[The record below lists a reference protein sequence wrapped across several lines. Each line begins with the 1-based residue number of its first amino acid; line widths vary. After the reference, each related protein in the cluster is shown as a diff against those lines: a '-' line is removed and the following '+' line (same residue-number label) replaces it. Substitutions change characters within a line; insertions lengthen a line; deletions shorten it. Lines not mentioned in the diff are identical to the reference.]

1 MFKKYLSIF
10 VALFLFS
17 ACAGTMKNREMCGK
31 LAENVKSKKYDE
43 ALKNVKHE
51 DFYPQENSKLLKN
64 LETGTVYYLRGDYYQ
79 ALKYFES
86 AKKISDDLY
95 TISIKKKIASG
106 WDANLDEYYGERYER
121 SLIRFYISLI
131 NYNIYQQGFYEE
143 YTDDEGNVIPRKD
156 LSDTERNFHLG
167 YARSSIIEW
176 DSLLQTMQNESL
188 GEAIYKNDMM
198 AKIWGAFI
206 HSEFENSNDRQISL
220 QLYRD
225 ADELLLRGYNM
236 YPIFNNKSDVF
247 NKDFKK
253 LPNITFQ
260 QLHKD
265 YIDETKY
272 AKELKEFIN
281 RNLKNLER
289 YKKDNVVILVKDDL
303 ISPKSVKTIEIPFP
317 LTSFGPQGSDLYEF
331 ARLVMSTKE
340 NMPYV
345 VIEFPEIKSR
355 NIVNNYK
362 ATVFDNNGDEV
373 AETDLTLLEPL
384 SDIAKKTLDDKSALI
399 KTAIISRIT
408 AKYVAAIASAYAVY
422 SQGGTFAQLSA
433 MAMFV
438 ASAKAINESSRADI
452 RYWTTLASD
461 IQMGGLR
468 LDDGD
473 YRVEISMNG
482 QKIFEK
488 NIQVKKGKTS
498 FIDINN

>member
-1 MFKKYLSIF
+1 MLKKYLTIF
-10 VALFLFS
+10 IALFLFS
-17 ACAGTMKNREMCGK
+17 ACAGTVKNREMCGK

-43 ALKNVKHE
+43 ALKNIKHK

-64 LETGTVYYLRGDYYQ
+64 LEIGTVYYLRGDYYQ
-79 ALKYFES
+79 ALKYFEKS
-86 AKKISDDLY
+86 KKISDELY
-95 TISIKKKIASG
+95 TISIKKKLASG

-131 NYNIYQQGFYEE
+131 NYNIYQKGFYEE
-143 YTDDEGNVIPRKD
+143 YIDEKDNIISRKD
-156 LSDTERNFHLG
+156 LGDSERNFHLG
-167 YARSSIIEW
+167 YARSSVIEW

-188 GEAIYKNDMM
+188 GESVYKNDMM

-206 HSEFENSNDRQISL
+206 HSEFNTSNDRQISL
-220 QLYRD
+220 QLYKD

-236 YPIFNNKSDVF
+236 YPIFNKNSYQF
-247 NKDFKK
+247 NKDFRK

-260 QLHKD
+260 ELYKN

-272 AKELKEFIN
+272 SKELREFITRN
-281 RNLKNLER
+281 RKNLEK
-289 YKKDNVVILVKDDL
+289 YKKDNVVVLVKDDL
-303 ISPKSVKTIEIPFP
+303 ISPKSVKTFEIPFP

-355 NIVNNYK
+355 SVVNKYK
-362 ATVFDNNGDEV
+362 ASVFNSNNDIV

-384 SDIAKKTLDDKSALI
+384 SDIAKKTLDDNSTSI
-399 KTAIISRIT
+399 KAAIISRIT
-408 AKYVAAIASAYAVY
+408 AKYIAAVASAYAVY
-422 SQGGTFAQLSA
+422 SQGGTIAQLSA
-433 MAMFV
+433 MAMF
-438 ASAKAINESSRADI
+438 ATSAKVINESSRADI
-452 RYWTTLASD
+452 RYWTTLTSD

-468 LDDGD
+468 LENGG
-473 YRVEISMNG
+473 YRVEISMNNK
-482 QKIFEK
+482 KIFEK
-488 NIQVKKGKTS
+488 NIKIEKGKTN